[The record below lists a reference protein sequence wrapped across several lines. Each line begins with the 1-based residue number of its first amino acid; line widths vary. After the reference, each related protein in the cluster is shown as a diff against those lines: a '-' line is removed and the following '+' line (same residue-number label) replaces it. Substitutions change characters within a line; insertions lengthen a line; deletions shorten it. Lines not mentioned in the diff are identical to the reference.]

1 MDSSSAIW
9 LVVNASSGSNSP
21 EALEALERCC
31 GNNGFAVQKIVRF
44 PDENLPAPA
53 ALDAARVKRV
63 AVYAGDGTINA
74 CIRALYGWSGAVMVL
89 PGGTMNLLSR
99 RLHGDAEL
107 ETIVAR
113 IGAGATRAV
122 RPLIVRSRHGDTFAG
137 MLVGPGTAW
146 NEVREAMRE
155 VDIAGMLQGTSQAF
169 ANTTGGSMVRCS
181 EPRLGRPDGYPLL
194 EITPGE
200 WGMQI
205 DAYHAEDAG
214 DFVQQ
219 GWALLRRRFRE
230 GPHDRLGLIDRLCVE
245 DTAGERIGLL
255 LDGEPFEGSSR
266 EEFAVARCEVDLL
279 ATQHG
284 I

>member
-1 MDSSSAIW
+1 MDPSPSIW

-21 EALEALERCC
+21 KALEALEQCC
-31 GNNGFAVQKIVRF
+31 GTHGFTVEKVVRF
-44 PDENLPAPA
+44 PEEELPDTAVLEA
-53 ALDAARVKRV
+53 AGIERL

-74 CIRALYGWSGAVMVL
+74 CISALYGWSGAVMVL

-107 ETIVAR
+107 DTIIAR
-113 IGAGATRAV
+113 IGAGAARAV
-122 RPLIVRSRHGDTFAG
+122 RPLVARSRHGDAFAG
-137 MLVGPGTAW
+137 LLVGPGTSW

-155 VDIAGMLQGTSQAF
+155 IDIAGMVQGTSQAF
-169 ANTTGGSMVRCS
+169 ANTTDGSMVRCS

-255 LDGEPFEGSSR
+255 LDGEPFEGSSL
-266 EEFAVARCEVDLL
+266 EEFAVAECEVDLL